1 VKDYSTALVKE
12 INGQI
17 LAKFQGM
24 QLTGG
29 VAPDG
34 TRLIQEAETKLQSLR
49 DELISMSDAVPIIM
63 V

>member
-1 VKDYSTALVKE
+1 MKE

-24 QLTGG
+24 QLPGG